1 MSPELWICV
10 YYSWPWECLGCHPA
24 KLRKTCLVKCVRVY
38 VHGGRGGSA
47 FGVCFGFL
55 LWRFDAKK
63 MNGKTIFLSC
73 TFGDGLNSLCVGV
86 ATFIYSRRESLSQS
100 AVESG
105 GFFFQSD

>member
-1 MSPELWICV
+1 MCACV
-10 YYSWPWECLGCHPA
+10 CAWGE
-24 KLRKTCLVKCVRVY
+24 
-38 VHGGRGGSA
+38 GGGGA

-105 GFFFQSD
+105 VFFFFSLISFTAASR

>member
-1 MSPELWICV
+1 MDLRVLLLAMGVFGMPSSQVKENM
-10 YYSWPWECLGCHPA
+10 LG
-24 KLRKTCLVKCVRVY
+24 
-38 VHGGRGGSA
+38 GGGA

-55 LWRFDAKK
+55 FWRFDAKK

-86 ATFIYSRRESLSQS
+86 ATFIYSRIESISQS

-105 GFFFQSD
+105 VFFSV

>member
-24 KLRKTCLVKCVRVY
+24 KLRKTCW
-38 VHGGRGGSA
+38 GGGA

-73 TFGDGLNSLCVGV
+73 TFADGLNSLCVGV
-86 ATFIYSRRESLSQS
+86 ATFIYSRIESISQS

-105 GFFFQSD
+105 FFFSV

>member
-1 MSPELWICV
+1 MDLRVLLLAMGVFGMPSSQVKENM
-10 YYSWPWECLGCHPA
+10 LG
-24 KLRKTCLVKCVRVY
+24 
-38 VHGGRGGSA
+38 GGA

-55 LWRFDAKK
+55 FWRFDAKK

-86 ATFIYSRRESLSQS
+86 ATFIYSRIESISQT

-105 GFFFQSD
+105 VFFSV

>member
-1 MSPELWICV
+1 M

-38 VHGGRGGSA
+38 VHGGRGGA

-105 GFFFQSD
+105 FFFFQSD